1 VTPARAA
8 IVITAL
14 LLGSIAFALVA
25 GPGDVDIAT
34 AVGVLADHLGGG
46 APSSPIADALVWDV
60 RLPRALLAAIVGA
73 ALASAGALTQGLF
86 RNPLA
91 DPSVLGVA
99 LGAALFAVAGF
110 ALGLDRHAVWVTPLL
125 AAAGALVTLAALYGV
140 ALARPSTASLLL
152 AGVAIGALCGALT
165 SLVLAWSS
173 DRFDLGIKVMRWL
186 MGSFEARSWDHLAGA
201 VVPIVLGL
209 VGAMALQRDLDA
221 LALGDDTAASLG
233 VALGRIRGIAMLV
246 VAVLVGAATAVAGVL
261 GFLGLVVPHVVRML
275 VGGSH
280 RRVVPLSALLGALVL
295 LAVDTGTRASSTV
308 LPPGVV
314 TNLVGA
320 PFFLWLL
327 LHRDPGAEA

>member
-1 VTPARAA
+1 MTLAVLVAA
-8 IVITAL
+8 AVAL
-14 LLGSIAFALVA
+14 ALVV
-25 GPGDVDIAT
+25 GPGDVDLAT
-34 AVGVLADHLGGG
+34 ALSVLVQRLGGA
-46 APSSPIADALVWDV
+46 APSGIADALVWDV
-60 RLPRALLAAIVGA
+60 RLPRALLAALVGA

-99 LGAALFAVAGF
+99 LGAALFAVVGF
-110 ALGLDRHAVWVTPLL
+110 ALGLDRSAVWVTPVL
-125 AAAGALVTLAALYGV
+125 AAAGAFATLLALWAV

-173 DRFDLGIKVMRWL
+173 DRFDLGIKVVRWL
-186 MGSFEARSWDHLAGA
+186 MGSFEARSWDHLGGA
-201 VVPIVLGL
+201 VLPIVLGL
-209 VGAMALQRDLDA
+209 AGAMALQRDLDA

-233 VALGRIRGIAMLV
+233 VALGRIRGVAMLV

-275 VGGSH
+275 VGTSH

-295 LAVDTGTRASSTV
+295 LAVDTGTRASATV

-327 LHRDPGAEA
+327 LRRDPGGDA

>member
-1 VTPARAA
+1 VSARR
-8 IVITAL
+8 TAL
-14 LLGSIAFALVA
+14 VLAVLLAISIAIALVA
-25 GPGDVDIAT
+25 GPGGIGVTT
-34 AVGVLADHLGGG
+34 ALGVLADRLGFGG
-46 APSSPIADALVWDV
+46 DTTAVADALVWEI
-60 RLPRALLAAIVGA
+60 RLPRALLAALVGA
-73 ALASAGALTQGLF
+73 ALAGAGALTQGLF

-99 LGAALFAVAGF
+99 LGAALCAVLGF
-110 ALGLDRHAVWVTPLL
+110 AFGLDRLGVWVTPVL
-125 AAAGALVTLAALYGV
+125 AAAGAFATLLALWAV

-152 AGVAIGALCGALT
+152 AGIAIGAMCGALT
-165 SLVLAWSS
+165 TSVLAWSS
-173 DRFDLGIKVMRWL
+173 DRFDLGIKVVRWL
-186 MGSFEARSWDHLAGA
+186 MGSFEARSWGHLGWSF
-201 VVPIVLGL
+201 VPIVLGL

-233 VALGRIRGIAMLV
+233 VQLGRIRGATMAV
-246 VAVLVGAATAVAGVL
+246 VAVLVGVATAVAGVL

-275 VGGSH
+275 VGASH

-295 LAVDTGTRASSTV
+295 LAVDTGTRAATTV

-327 LHRDPGAEA
+327 LRRDPGVDA

>member
-1 VTPARAA
+1 MRPGRTA
-8 IVITAL
+8 IVMAAL
-14 LLGSIAFALVA
+14 LAAAIAFALVA
-25 GPGDVDIAT
+25 GPGDVDLGT
-34 AVGVLADHLGGG
+34 AFAVLGRHLGSDADV
-46 APSSPIADALVWDV
+46 APITDALVWDI
-60 RLPRALLAAIVGA
+60 RLPRALLAALVGG

-99 LGAALFAVAGF
+99 LGAALFSVVGF
-110 ALGLDRHAVWVTPLL
+110 ALGLDVLGIWVTPLL
-125 AAAGALVTLAALYGV
+125 AAAGALATLLALYAV

-173 DRFDLGIKVMRWL
+173 DRFDLGIKVVRWL
-186 MGSFEARSWDHLAGA
+186 MGSFEARSWQHLGGA
-201 VVPIVLGL
+201 VLPIVLGL

-233 VALGRIRGIAMLV
+233 VELGRTRGIAMLV

-261 GFLGLVVPHVVRML
+261 GFLGLVVPHIVRML

-295 LAVDTGTRASSTV
+295 LAVDTGTRASTTV

-327 LHRDPGAEA
+327 LRRDAGGDT